1 MWSIF
6 FGISSK
12 FKRFRSI
19 VEDSGWSG
27 IFVFKSRGQVPIP
40 SQRIPF
46 RIPST
51 LNESLDMYIQVQG
64 DPSIYSKKAC
74 SSWMWMKAR
83 YISSSVVHY
92 SKKARYISSSA
103 VHFQSS
109 GNPFRSPTTLD
120 EFPSQ
125 LQSRFKA
132 FLHYCEEVSVIV
144 KLWIPSDVHSK
155 FQTSIWKSLE
165 IQGVPPRTL
174 CRIDGMPFKLKRLP
188 FKIPFSLQE
197 CSMDFLANSQE
208 RILKGIH

>member
-1 MWSIF
+1 MWSIPCGF
-6 FGISSK
+6 SFK
-12 FKRFRSI
+12 FNGFRSI
-19 VEDSGWSG
+19 VKDSGWSG
-27 IFVFKSRGQVPIP
+27 FFAFEFRDQGPIP

-51 LNESLDMYIQVQG
+51 LNESLDMYIQVQR

-92 SKKARYISSSA
+92 SKKARYMSSSA

-109 GNPFRSPTTLD
+109 GNPFRIPTTLE

-132 FLHYCEEVSVIV
+132 FLHYCEEVSVV
-144 KLWIPSDVHSK
+144 VNLWIPSDAHSK

-174 CRIDGMPFKLKRLP
+174 CRIDGMLFKWKRLP
-188 FKIPFSLQE
+188 FKIPFCLQE

>member
-1 MWSIF
+1 MF
-6 FGISSK
+6 
-12 FKRFRSI
+12 
-19 VEDSGWSG
+19 
-27 IFVFKSRGQVPIP
+27 
-40 SQRIPF
+40 PF
-46 RIPST
+46 HLKGFPFESHRLWT
-51 LNESLDMYIQVQG
+51 NSLDMYIQVLR

-74 SSWMWMKAR
+74 SNWMWKKAR

-109 GNPFRSPTTLD
+109 GNPFRIPTTLE

-174 CRIDGMPFKLKRLP
+174 CRIDGMQIKWKKD
-188 FKIPFSLQE
+188 FKIPFCLQE